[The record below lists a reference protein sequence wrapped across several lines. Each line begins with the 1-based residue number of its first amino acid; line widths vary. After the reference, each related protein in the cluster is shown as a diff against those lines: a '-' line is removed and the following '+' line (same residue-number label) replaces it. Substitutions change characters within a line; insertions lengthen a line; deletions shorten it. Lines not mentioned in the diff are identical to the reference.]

1 MSESPGK
8 PEPVDKMSFEQA
20 LAELE
25 SVIQR
30 IEQGEVGLEKSLT
43 EYGRGA
49 ELLKRC
55 RAILDSAE
63 KQIEELTT
71 TEGDD

>member
-1 MSESPGK
+1 MPAK
-8 PEPVDKMSFEQA
+8 PSKSRPVDKMNFEQA
-20 LAELE
+20 LTEIE

-30 IEQGEVGLEKSLT
+30 IEQGEVGLDKSLA
-43 EYGRGA
+43 EYGRGT

-55 RAILDSAE
+55 RAILDAAE

-71 TEGDD
+71 TQGDE